1 MITERDAADLEAQV
15 RSLENEN
22 RALRETLRDKFVAAA
37 VTGLTSYGWGPDD
50 LMVERAFRIADL
62 MLSERTATRQ

>member
-1 MITERDAADLEAQV
+1 MIHEHDTDYYEAQV

-22 RALRETLRDKFVAAA
+22 RALRETLRDKYVSAA

-50 LMVERAFRIADL
+50 LMVERAFKIAD
-62 MLSERTATRQ
+62 MMIKARAQ

>member
-22 RALRETLRDKFVAAA
+22 RALRETLRDKFFAAA
-37 VTGLTSYGWGPDD
+37 VNGLTACGWGPDY
-50 LMVERAFRIADL
+50 LMVERAGRIADL
-62 MLSERTATRQ
+62 MLSERAATRQ

>member
-1 MITERDAADLEAQV
+1 MITERDTADLEARI

-37 VTGLTSYGWGPDD
+37 VTGLIGYGWGQYDD
-50 LMVERAFRIADL
+50 SMVERAFKIADI
-62 MLSERTATRQ
+62 MLKGRNT